1 MMADAEHLTHEL
13 QIVCQRYQAL
23 LLNMDEQTLSVA
35 VSGPPAAEMIAALRF
50 ACNRQI
56 LIEQWPPAKMEQR
69 LNPVTTVEEPAEND
83 HPEPE
88 DHINDEDTPAVNFIN
103 QTLRLAIQRRAS
115 DIHLEPLPTHYR
127 VRLRIDGVL
136 QEISSPPAELT
147 ARITARL
154 KIMGKLN
161 IAERRLPQDG
171 QFGITLDQ
179 QVYSLR
185 IATLPVQHGEKVVLR
200 ILQTQQQELALD
212 KLGLSDI
219 DLARLIRVLSLP
231 QGMILVTGPTG
242 SGKTVTLYSAI
253 RWLNDVSR
261 NICSVEDPI
270 EIPLPGIN
278 QTALNPK
285 ADLDFGRILR
295 AMLRQD
301 PDVIMV
307 GEIRDSET
315 AEIAV
320 KAAQTGHLVMS
331 TLHTNSAVETLTRL
345 NHLGI
350 PGYLIA
356 AALKLVI
363 SQRLVRRLCPHCK
376 TPAEPLSH
384 LPSELWRGPLK
395 HWQAKGCAHCLSG
408 YYDRIAIYEL
418 LVITPAL
425 RQALADNANNNQ
437 LSQLSRESGSIPLLT
452 AGLALVNEGVT
463 SITEI
468 YRLVG
473 EGALGQEVA

>member
-1 MMADAEHLTHEL
+1 MADAQHLAHEL
-13 QIVCQRYQAL
+13 QILCQRYQAL
-23 LLNMDEQTLSVA
+23 LLNMDEHSLSVA
-35 VSGPPAAEMIAALRF
+35 VHGSPSAEMLAALRF
-50 ACNRQI
+50 AGNRQV
-56 LIEQWPPAKMEQR
+56 LIEQWPLAKMEQR
-69 LNPVTTVEEPAEND
+69 LNPLTTVAEAPED
-83 HPEPE
+83 YHAEPE
-88 DHINDEDTPAVNFIN
+88 DRGNDEDAPAVHFIN

-115 DIHLEPLPTHYR
+115 DIHLEPLPACCR
-127 VRLRIDGVL
+127 IRLRIDGVL
-136 QEISSPPAELT
+136 QEIASPAAELT

-154 KIMGKLN
+154 KIMGRLN

-171 QFGITLDQ
+171 QFSITLDLR
-179 QVYSLR
+179 VYSLR
-185 IATLPVQHGEKVVLR
+185 IATLPVQYGEKVVLR
-200 ILQTQQQELALD
+200 ILQTQRQELALD
-212 KLGLSDI
+212 KLGLVES
-219 DLARLIRVLSLP
+219 DLARLTEVLSLP

-278 QTALNPK
+278 QTAINPK
-285 ADLDFGRILR
+285 ADLDFSRILR

-315 AEIAV
+315 ADIAV

-345 NHLGI
+345 RHLGI

-384 LPSELWRGPLK
+384 LPAELWRGPLR
-395 HWQAKGCAHCLSG
+395 HWQAKGCGHCLSG

-418 LVITPAL
+418 LVITPEL
-425 RQALADNANNNQ
+425 RQALADNASNSR
-437 LSQLSRESGSIPLLT
+437 LTQLSRQSGSLPLLA
-452 AGLALVNEGVT
+452 AGLARVNEGVT

-468 YRLVG
+468 YRIVG
-473 EGALGQEVA
+473 AGALGREAA

>member
-1 MMADAEHLTHEL
+1 MDDAEHLTHEL
-13 QIVCQRYQAL
+13 QILCRRYHAL

-35 VSGPPAAEMIAALRF
+35 VSGAPSADMLAALRF
-50 ACNRQI
+50 AGNRQI
-56 LIEQWPPAKMEQR
+56 LLEQWPQARMEQQ
-69 LNPVTTVEEPAEND
+69 LNPVKTVAEPTEDYHA
-83 HPEPE
+83 EPE
-88 DHINDEDTPAVNFIN
+88 DHINDEDTPAVHFIN

-115 DIHLEPLPTHYR
+115 DIHLEPLLTQYR

-136 QEISSPPAELT
+136 QEISPPPAELST
-147 ARITARL
+147 RITARL

-171 QFGITLDQ
+171 QFSLTLDQ

-200 ILQTQQQELALD
+200 VQQTQQQELALA
-212 KLGLSDI
+212 KLGLSDG
-219 DLARLIRVLSLP
+219 DLARLIRVLGMP

-278 QTALNPK
+278 QTAINPK
-285 ADLDFGRILR
+285 ADLDFSRILR

-307 GEIRDSET
+307 GEIRDAET

-345 NHLGI
+345 SHLGI

-376 TPAEPLSH
+376 TPAEPLSQ
-384 LPSELWRGPLK
+384 LPAELWRGPLR
-395 HWQAKGCAHCLSG
+395 HWQAKGCSHCLSG
-408 YYDRIAIYEL
+408 YYDRIAIYEF

-425 RQALADNANNNQ
+425 QQALADNANNNR
-437 LSQLSRESGSIPLLT
+437 LARLARESGSITLLA
-452 AGLALVNEGVT
+452 AGLALVNQGVT

-468 YRLVG
+468 YRIA
-473 EGALGQEVA
+473 GAGVLDQGAA

>member
-1 MMADAEHLTHEL
+1 MADAKHLTNEL
-13 QIVCQRYQAL
+13 QVLCQRYHAL
-23 LLNMDEQTLSVA
+23 LLNIDEQTLSVA
-35 VSGPPAAEMIAALRF
+35 VNGAPPAEMIAALRF
-50 ACNRQI
+50 AGNRQV
-56 LIEQWPPAKMEQR
+56 LIEQWPLAKLEQR
-69 LNPVTTVEEPAEND
+69 LSPVNAVEES
-83 HPEPE
+83 PE
-88 DHINDEDTPAVNFIN
+88 DYHTESDDRINDEDTPAVLFIN
-103 QTLRLAIQRRAS
+103 QTLRSAIQRRAS
-115 DIHLEPLPTHYR
+115 DIHLEPLLAYYR

-136 QEISSPPAELT
+136 QEISAPPAELT

-171 QFGITLDQ
+171 QFSITLDQ
-179 QVYSLR
+179 QAYSLR
-185 IATLPVQHGEKVVLR
+185 ISTLPVQHGEKVVLR
-200 ILQTQQQELALD
+200 ILQTRQQELALD
-212 KLGLSDI
+212 KLGLSDP
-219 DLARLIRVLSLP
+219 DRDRLTQILSSP

-253 RWLNDVSR
+253 RWLNNVSR

-278 QTALNPK
+278 QTAINPK
-285 ADLDFGRILR
+285 ADLDFSRILR

-307 GEIRDSET
+307 GEIRDAET

-345 NHLGI
+345 SHLGI

-376 TPAEPLSH
+376 TQAAPLLH
-384 LPSELWRGPLK
+384 LPSELWRGPLRS
-395 HWQAKGCAHCLSG
+395 WRAAGCNHCLSG

-418 LVITPAL
+418 LVITPEL
-425 RQALADNANNNQ
+425 QQALANNANNNQ
-437 LSQLSRESGSIPLLT
+437 LTRLSRESGSTTLLA
-452 AGLALVNEGVT
+452 AGLSLVNDGET

-468 YRLVG
+468 YRIVG
-473 EGALGQEVA
+473 EGILSQETV